1 MKILKLLSK
10 LNLSIFIISILL
22 IYSDLLAE
30 DEPVDIWDLEKKIEK
45 KSTEEI
51 LESEDISNVSIN
63 LENKSLDINKNI
75 VNTVEIDENRIDIVG
90 IYDPEENGLNMN
102 IWSTSNGN
110 EIKLILNKLKKTNL
124 SKDAKRV
131 LDIALL
137 TNSYF
142 PKENITEEEF
152 INFKL
157 DYLINNNDKSLI
169 KLYLLKNENNAYNSK
184 LIKYYINSYLE
195 NSDLER
201 ACEIFNRIK
210 YSNDNYINKFLI
222 YCLIN
227 QNKREEAQ
235 LLFDLIKEAGF
246 QDNFFENT
254 FYFLMK
260 YIDKSNTETSDKNI
274 LNFHL
279 SHRVNTEFSYQPD
292 ESTPKFI
299 WKYLSSSN
307 LLENINTINLEDG
320 AKISLIEK
328 AVHEKNYE
336 EKELF
341 ELYKRFQ
348 FNINQLLNAKE
359 TYKLMQNYEGRAL
372 LYQRLILT
380 KDTSE
385 LLDLSYKL
393 KELFIK
399 DNIEQAFSDVLK
411 KILETVNEEEIPSNY
426 SSFYFENL
434 NTNILEEKN
443 IEINNKII
451 HQSKLLKYFEG
462 DYEIEKVED
471 DLNKLLKS
479 IKKNKDY
486 NVSTKDLIILE
497 SLVSDGVLIPKKYK
511 SMFELN
517 QSIIPTDIQ
526 LLLNNEEIGL
536 VLLRLVEIIGE
547 DDLKILDSD
556 TLYFISSILNEL
568 NLDLLRNKILL
579 EVLPLKI

>member
-1 MKILKLLSK
+1 M
-10 LNLSIFIISILL
+10 
-22 IYSDLLAE
+22 
-30 DEPVDIWDLEKKIEK
+30 
-45 KSTEEI
+45 
-51 LESEDISNVSIN
+51 
-63 LENKSLDINKNI
+63 
-75 VNTVEIDENRIDIVG
+75 
-90 IYDPEENGLNMN
+90 
-102 IWSTSNGN
+102 
-110 EIKLILNKLKKTNL
+110 
-124 SKDAKRV
+124 
-131 LDIALL
+131 
-137 TNSYF
+137 
-142 PKENITEEEF
+142 
-152 INFKL
+152 
-157 DYLINNNDKSLI
+157 
-169 KLYLLKNENNAYNSK
+169 
-184 LIKYYINSYLE
+184 
-195 NSDLER
+195 
-201 ACEIFNRIK
+201 
-210 YSNDNYINKFLI
+210 
-222 YCLIN
+222 
-227 QNKREEAQ
+227 
-235 LLFDLIKEAGF
+235 
-246 QDNFFENT
+246 
-254 FYFLMK
+254 
-260 YIDKSNTETSDKNI
+260 
-274 LNFHL
+274 
-279 SHRVNTEFSYQPD
+279 
-292 ESTPKFI
+292 
-299 WKYLSSSN
+299 
-307 LLENINTINLEDG
+307 
-320 AKISLIEK
+320 
-328 AVHEKNYE
+328 
-336 EKELF
+336 
-341 ELYKRFQ
+341 
-348 FNINQLLNAKE
+348 
-359 TYKLMQNYEGRAL
+359 

-526 LLLNNEEIGL
+526 LLLNNNETGM

-547 DDLKILDSD
+547 DDLKNLDPD
-556 TLYFISSILNEL
+556 TLYFMTSVLNEL
-568 NLDLLRNKILL
+568 DLDLIRNKILL